1 MVQIKASQVT
11 IVMTTRALTR
21 RTVLG
26 GAAALALPS
35 LIGRAAGQEAVD
47 LAAAKKEGRVVVYT
61 SAPLAAAQKIATAFQ
76 AKYGIPVELFRTGGV
91 QVLRRFMMEQD
102 AGRPGADVL
111 VSSDLSAVHDLM
123 AKGSFVPFKPLEIDK
138 VPPAFNEP
146 TGLYVAQRMSIISI
160 YGRTDLV
167 PPEAMPRTWTDL
179 ADPKFK
185 GKLVMTNPNF
195 TSLQVAVV
203 AMLSRA
209 HGWDFFE
216 RLNKNDVMIVQGN
229 EQALNLAKTGERPIV
244 AGGDSQYASGAR
256 LQGHKIDNTFP
267 ADGTFAVPSTTSV
280 VKGSRNPNAAKLMAE
295 FTLSLEAQKLWPESG
310 VYAARVDVEPPLG
323 SPPIDKIKVVP
334 IDYDYLKANTAAV
347 KKRFSEIFSI

>member
-1 MVQIKASQVT
+1 MPT
-11 IVMTTRALTR
+11 NALTR
-21 RTVLG
+21 RSLLG

-76 AKYGIPVELFRTGGV
+76 AKYGLPVELFRTGGV
-91 QVLRRFMMEQD
+91 QVLRRFLMEQD
-102 AGRPGADVL
+102 AKRPGADVL
-111 VSSDLSAVHDLM
+111 VSSDLSAIRDLM
-123 AKGSFVPFKPLEIDK
+123 AKNSFVPFKPIGMDK
-138 VPPAFNEP
+138 VPATFNEP
-146 TGLYVAQRMSIISI
+146 TGLYVAQRVSIIAI

-167 PPEAMPRTWTDL
+167 PPDQMPKTWTDL

-195 TSLQVAVV
+195 SSLQVAVI

-209 HGWDFFE
+209 HGWDFFD
-216 RLNKNDVMIVQGN
+216 RLNKNDVLIVQGN
-229 EQALNLAKTGERPIV
+229 EQALNLVKSGERAIV
-244 AGGDSQYASGAR
+244 AGGDSQYASAAR

-267 ADGTFAVPSTTSV
+267 ADGTFALPSTTSV
-280 VKGSRNPNAAKLMAE
+280 VRGSRNPNAAKLMAE

-310 VYAARVDVEPPLG
+310 VYAARNDVAPPLG
-323 SPPIDKIKVVP
+323 SPPIDKIKVLP
-334 IDYDYLKANTAAV
+334 IDYDHVRANAGPV